1 MIHKLFLF
9 NNLLIIGPNS
19 LEIYRSN
26 FKYNLKNYYYV
37 PSKPEKSLGGYWEFP
52 GGKIEVGETEEE
64 SLYRELQEELGIRV
78 EIERYFMSVVHDYD
92 AFTIELIAYICRSGQ
107 SVCVLTDHD
116 EYQWVD
122 KSELLNWKLAPAD
135 VPIANELCFMD
146 V

>member
-1 MIHKLFLF
+1 MGTIRVVCGVIF
-9 NNLLIIGPNS
+9 NEGRILLC
-19 LEIYRSN
+19 RR
-26 FKYNLKNYYYV
+26 
-37 PSKPEKSLGGYWEFP
+37 KPEKSLGGYWEFP

-92 AFTIELIAYICRSGQ
+92 AFTIEFIAYICRSGQ

-116 EYQWVD
+116 EYEWVD

-135 VPIANELCFMD
+135 IPIANELCFMEQKMREG
-146 V
+146 

>member
-1 MIHKLFLF
+1 MGTIRVVCGVIF
-9 NNLLIIGPNS
+9 NEGRILLC
-19 LEIYRSN
+19 RR
-26 FKYNLKNYYYV
+26 
-37 PSKPEKSLGGYWEFP
+37 KPEKPLGGYWEFP

-78 EIERYFMSVVHDYD
+78 EIERYFKSVVHDYD
-92 AFTIELIAYICRSGQ
+92 GFTIELIAYICRSGQ

-116 EYQWVD
+116 EYEWVD

-135 VPIANELCFMD
+135 IPIANELCFMD

>member
-1 MIHKLFLF
+1 MGTIRVVCGVIF
-9 NNLLIIGPNS
+9 NEGRILLC
-19 LEIYRSN
+19 RR
-26 FKYNLKNYYYV
+26 
-37 PSKPEKSLGGYWEFP
+37 KPEKSLGGYWEFP

-92 AFTIELIAYICRSGQ
+92 AFTIELIAYICRSEQ

-135 VPIANELCFMD
+135 IPIANELCFMEQKMRD
-146 V
+146 G

>member
-1 MIHKLFLF
+1 MGTIRVVCGVIF
-9 NNLLIIGPNS
+9 NKGRILLC
-19 LEIYRSN
+19 RR
-26 FKYNLKNYYYV
+26 
-37 PSKPEKSLGGYWEFP
+37 KPEKPLGGYWEFP

-78 EIERYFMSVVHDYD
+78 EIERYFKSVVHDYD

-116 EYQWVD
+116 EYEWVD

-135 VPIANELCFMD
+135 VPIANELCFMEQKMREG
-146 V
+146 

>member
-1 MIHKLFLF
+1 MGTIRVVCGVIF
-9 NNLLIIGPNS
+9 NEGRILLC
-19 LEIYRSN
+19 RR
-26 FKYNLKNYYYV
+26 
-37 PSKPEKSLGGYWEFP
+37 KPEKSLGGYWEFP

-78 EIERYFMSVVHDYD
+78 EIERYFKSVVHDYD
-92 AFTIELIAYICRSGQ
+92 GFTIELIAYICRSGQ

-135 VPIANELCFMD
+135 VPIANELCFMEQKMREG
-146 V
+146 